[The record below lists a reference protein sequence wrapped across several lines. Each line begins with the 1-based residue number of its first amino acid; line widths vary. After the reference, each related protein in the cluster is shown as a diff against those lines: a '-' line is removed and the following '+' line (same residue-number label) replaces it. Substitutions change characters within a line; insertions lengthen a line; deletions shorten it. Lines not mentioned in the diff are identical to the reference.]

1 MTEVMQRPIRPPGA
15 PALAANGAPLRLTPG
30 LGELRL
36 PSCEDEPV
44 PENARQ
50 RLAIEQH
57 ALCLCTRP
65 PGREPLD
72 GSLCWYD
79 PAAGAFLPTRHE
91 LADDKRRQTDDKRQ
105 AAARAEASEA
115 KVAELEAQLEKMR
128 RRG

>member
-15 PALAANGAPLRLTPG
+15 LALAANGAPLRLTPG

-44 PENARQ
+44 PQNTRQ
-50 RLAIEQH
+50 LVAIERD
-57 ALCLCTRP
+57 ALCLGTRP
-65 PGREPLD
+65 PCREPL
-72 GSLCWYD
+72 LCWYD
-79 PAAGAFLPTRHE
+79 PAAGAFLPIRHE
-91 LADDKRRQTDDKRQ
+91 LADDKRRLTDDKRQ

-115 KVAELEAQLEKMR
+115 MVAELEAQLEKMR

>member
-15 PALAANGAPLRLTPG
+15 LALAANGAPLRFTPG

-44 PENARQ
+44 PQNARQ
-50 RLAIEQH
+50 RIAIEQH
-57 ALCLCTRP
+57 ALRLGTRP
-65 PGREPLD
+65 PGREPL
-72 GSLCWYD
+72 LCWYD

-91 LADDKRRQTDDKRQ
+91 LADDKRQ

-115 KVAELEAQLEKMR
+115 KAEASEAMVAELDAQLEKMR